1 MGRGDQAMSDTNA
14 YAPLISILQ
23 DVDRD
28 PGVRVVMRSYPAKD
42 GIEDDP
48 TLIVVSVETRKHK
61 DLPWAVLPD
70 HSTTY
75 NDAFKALSWATIALD
90 KAIDTRKGKRSLR
103 KLQPFQ
109 HDSENLEP

>member
-1 MGRGDQAMSDTNA
+1 MSEIPVDK
-14 YAPLISILQ
+14 PLISVLQ

-28 PGVRVVMRSYPAKD
+28 PNVRVVMRSYLASEP
-42 GIEDDP
+42 GDDAEP

-70 HSTTY
+70 HAASY

-90 KAIDTRKGKRSLR
+90 KAIEMRCGGTRTIR

-109 HDSENLEP
+109 HDSENATNQG